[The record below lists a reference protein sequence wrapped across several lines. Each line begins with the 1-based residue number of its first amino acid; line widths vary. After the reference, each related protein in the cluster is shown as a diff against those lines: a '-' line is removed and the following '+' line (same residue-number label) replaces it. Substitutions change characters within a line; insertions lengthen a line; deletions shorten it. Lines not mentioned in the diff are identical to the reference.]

1 MASPRRWPSKLLML
15 VTDRKRCAELMGCI
29 RGELTLNVEALLE
42 AVQRAIDRAHQG
54 GDLTW

>member
-1 MASPRRWPSKLLML
+1 LSRR
-15 VTDRKRCAELMGCI
+15 DNRKWCAQLMGGI
-29 RGELTLNVEALLE
+29 RGELTLKVEALLQ